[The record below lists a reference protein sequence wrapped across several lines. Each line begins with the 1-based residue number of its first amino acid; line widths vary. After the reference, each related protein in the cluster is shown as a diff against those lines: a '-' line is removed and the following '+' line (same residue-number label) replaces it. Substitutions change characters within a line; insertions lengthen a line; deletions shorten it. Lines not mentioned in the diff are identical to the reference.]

1 MLCFDYWR
9 RSHAVSH
16 VACVHTMAAF
26 RFCSIF
32 AFFGVNNHLAFPLLH
47 FPYTYLIHSRA
58 ALTSCLNP
66 FPYIPVHQLLRD
78 AVFYPGEDLVWSLL
92 SCSSLGWV
100 SLWPHQHQRSLWR
113 YPGNPLASLYEIY
126 FLQPV
131 SFSFRIFSLM
141 LVEPVPQ
148 CVGKPSSFGGTYEHR
163 MMSWKAV

>member
-1 MLCFDYWR
+1 MLWFDCCR

-26 RFCSIF
+26 HFCSIF

-47 FPYTYLIHSRA
+47 FPYTYLIHSKP

-66 FPYIPVHQLLRD
+66 FQYIPVHQLLRY
-78 AVFYPGEDLVWSLL
+78 AVFYPGEDLVPSLL

-113 YPGNPLASLYEIY
+113 YPGNPLAS
-126 FLQPV
+126 FLWNLFPTAYV
-131 SFSFRIFSLM
+131 FFFSHFLSN
-141 LVEPVPQ
+141 
-148 CVGKPSSFGGTYEHR
+148 FGGALPSVCRETF
-163 MMSWKAV
+163 